1 VSGITV
7 GIAINLI
14 VLAIASSTV
23 NAQATTAVAANSSVT
38 TTLSASQKQQHLVNI
53 QTRGSAE
60 ITRRLTSLNTVLGK
74 ITSNSKLTVADQ
86 TSLVSE
92 VNTEITGLTNLKT
105 QLVADTTLTAAITDA
120 QSIISEYRVYAL
132 VLPKIWLVS
141 TADSQQVTE
150 AKLTTL
156 SQNLQ
161 SRITSDQQAGLNVAS
176 IQSQLDSVNTLVATA
191 QGISSN
197 MEQSVVGLQ
206 PSDYNADKTVLS
218 GDLAKLKTANADLK
232 SAYTNDKTI
241 VSALEN
247 LKS

>member
-1 VSGITV
+1 
-7 GIAINLI
+7 
-14 VLAIASSTV
+14 
-23 NAQATTAVAANSSVT
+23 
-38 TTLSASQKQQHLVNI
+38 
-53 QTRGSAE
+53 
-60 ITRRLTSLNTVLGK
+60 
-74 ITSNSKLTVADQ
+74 
-86 TSLVSE
+86 
-92 VNTEITGLTNLKT
+92 
-105 QLVADTTLTAAITDA
+105 
-120 QSIISEYRVYAL
+120 
-132 VLPKIWLVS
+132 LPKIWLVS